1 MTRPR
6 CLRTETA
13 PTNSSHGR
21 IASRRQLRD
30 SRHRWRQRF
39 RIPGRPTGRRSTKR
53 SGAVLKNVDH
63 FATPE
68 SFDFVDAVLEFLDAI
83 PT

>member
-1 MTRPR
+1 VGSEM
-6 CLRTETA
+6 C
-13 PTNSSHGR
+13 
-21 IASRRQLRD
+21 IRD
-30 SRHRWRQRF
+30 S
-39 RIPGRPTGRRSTKR
+39 
-53 SGAVLKNVDH
+53 